1 MNSNQRS
8 IGFWPVLA
16 ERYRRSASTCKAHQM
31 SENDDVLIDNVVQ
44 LYKARIG
51 AALDQLSLDDIRS
64 LVAEI
69 EAKIAACNCQD
80 GS

>member
-1 MNSNQRS
+1 
-8 IGFWPVLA
+8 
-16 ERYRRSASTCKAHQM
+16 M